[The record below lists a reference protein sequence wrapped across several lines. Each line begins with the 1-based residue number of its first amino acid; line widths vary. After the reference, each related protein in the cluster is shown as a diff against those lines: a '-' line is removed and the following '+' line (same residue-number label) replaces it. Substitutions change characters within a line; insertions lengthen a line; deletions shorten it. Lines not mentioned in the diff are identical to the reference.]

1 MLQMGVTRV
10 LVKAPFMKQ
19 KSSCSKLRL
28 LAFCAFN
35 DLNQMTQLGNFQFPY
50 LYNESIN
57 IPWSLSSFYLCLCW
71 AIKLTVK
78 NYWIFIG
85 GWLIKRLCTITPCK
99 ILLFTETGSSLSRIG
114 RDRHCYPHLTVLETA
129 ASNLPETAARVKW
142 HN

>member
-85 GWLIKRLCTITPCK
+85 GWLIKRLHYNTMQNTFVYWDWVKPFK
-99 ILLFTETGSSLSRIG
+99 NWQRQTLLSPLNSSGNCS
-114 RDRHCYPHLTVLETA
+114 
-129 ASNLPETAARVKW
+129 K
-142 HN
+142 